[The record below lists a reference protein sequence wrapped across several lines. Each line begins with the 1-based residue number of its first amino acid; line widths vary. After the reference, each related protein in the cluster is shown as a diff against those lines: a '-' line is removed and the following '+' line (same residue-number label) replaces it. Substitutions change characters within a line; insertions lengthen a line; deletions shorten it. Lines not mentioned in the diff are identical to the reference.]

1 MDVQIRNRFCV
12 TYSGKIGLFYGGTCP
27 FSYKL
32 NSSNRLFSKLCTSP
46 EDLETA
52 MCRFYNGKGF
62 QCGEC
67 LDGYGLGV
75 YTVSMKCAQCSNYSV
90 TSATLLYL
98 LVALVPI
105 LIFFICV
112 MVLHLNLMS
121 GPMLGYELFCQGVAF
136 SIEYDGVILDYIE
149 SHLPAS
155 FRIVFKAFLVVT
167 EFWRL
172 SVLKPIIP
180 PFCISEKLNGVHVLL
195 LHTIPAFY
203 AFSIVTVIHL
213 YANNYSRV
221 VRKIFKPYHSNH
233 R

>member
-1 MDVQIRNRFCV
+1 MCTVQQ
-12 TYSGKIGLFYGGTCP
+12 L
-27 FSYKL
+27 
-32 NSSNRLFSKLCTSP
+32 LCNICYTS
-46 EDLETA
+46 
-52 MCRFYNGKGF
+52 
-62 QCGEC
+62 
-67 LDGYGLGV
+67 
-75 YTVSMKCAQCSNYSV
+75 
-90 TSATLLYL
+90 
-98 LVALVPI
+98 VALVPI
-105 LIFFICV
+105 VIFFICV

-121 GPMLGYELFCQGVAF
+121 GPMLGYVLFCQGVAF
-136 SIEYDGVILDYIE
+136 SIEYDGVLLDYIE

-203 AFSIVTVIHL
+203 AISIVTVIHL

>member
-1 MDVQIRNRFCV
+1 MDVQIRNGFCV
-12 TYSGKIGLFYGGTCP
+12 THSRKIGLFYGGTCP
-27 FSYKL
+27 FSYKS
-32 NSSNRLFSKLCTSP
+32 NSSNRLFSKLCASP
-46 EDLETA
+46 EELENV
-52 MCRFYNGKGF
+52 MCGSYNRKGF

-75 YTVSMKCAQCSNYSV
+75 YTMIVKCAQCSNYSV
-90 TSATLLYL
+90 TSAKLLYL

-105 LIFFICV
+105 VIFFICV
-112 MVLHLNLMS
+112 MVRNLNLMS
-121 GPMLGYELFCQGVAF
+121 GPMLGYVLFCQRVAF
-136 SIEYDGVILDYIE
+136 SIEYDGVIHDHIE

-172 SVLKPIIP
+172 SDLKPIIP

-203 AFSIVTVIHL
+203 AFLLVTVSLGLIHL

-221 VRKIFKPYHSNH
+221 VRKISNL
-233 R
+233 